1 MKKNSTA
8 NDFMSLLG
16 RFFTEYL
23 PKFMNA
29 SDNTVKSYKCA
40 FRLLFQYL
48 HEVKKVKQEQITFE
62 MLDFD
67 VLNSFFDWL
76 IEDRKNSR
84 TTAKQRMGALA
95 SFADYAQSRN
105 IEAGYVFHNSLNN
118 ISKKSFRRVKGKPR
132 CSFTRAELEA
142 LFSLTDPTDRIGWRD
157 LVVLAVM
164 YSSGSRAQE
173 ICDLTVKDISHS
185 ENGNAILTL
194 IGKGEK
200 ARRVKI
206 TSDTTKL
213 LDKYVASRRIADK
226 PDKFVFPS
234 QRNEKMSVSCVEE
247 IFEKYV
253 TKAKDLH
260 PEMFNSG
267 RYTPHVM
274 RHTTA
279 THLIEAG
286 VPLAIV
292 KNILGHSSIQT
303 TQVYLDIS
311 QQTVDRSIKDWNEK
325 WFPKGEDTD
334 SNTDK
339 SQNNIP
345 EFLW

>member
-1 MKKNSTA
+1 MKKNNAS

-23 PKFMNA
+23 PKSMNA
-29 SDNTVKSYKCA
+29 SINTVKSYKCA
-40 FRLLFQYL
+40 FRLLFQFLY
-48 HEVKKVKQEQITFE
+48 EVRKVKQEQITFE

-67 VLNSFFDWL
+67 VLTAFFDWL
-76 IEDRKNSR
+76 IDDRKNSR
-84 TTAKQRMGALA
+84 TTAKQRIGALA

-105 IEAGYVFHNSLNN
+105 IEAGYVFHNSLNS
-118 ISKKSFRRVKGKPR
+118 ISKKSFRKVKGKPR
-132 CSFTRAELEA
+132 CSFTRAELEV
-142 LFSLTDPTDRIGWRD
+142 LFSLPDPTTRIGWRD

-164 YSSGSRAQE
+164 YSSGARAQE

-194 IGKGEK
+194 VGKGEK

-206 TSDTTKL
+206 TADTTKL
-213 LDKYVASRRIADK
+213 LDRYITSRKIRDK
-226 PDKFVFPS
+226 LDTYVFPS

-247 IFEKYV
+247 IFEKYII
-253 TKAKDLH
+253 KAKELH
-260 PEMFNSG
+260 PEMFNAG
-267 RYTPHVM
+267 KYTPHVM

-286 VPLAIV
+286 VPLPIV

-311 QQTVDRSIKDWNEK
+311 QQTIDSSIKDWNEK
-325 WFPKGEDTD
+325 WFPTDEDKDTD
-334 SNTDK
+334 LDK
-339 SQNNIP
+339 PKNIP